1 MGNLTSLPNI
11 GMELEKQLSIVG
23 ITTEEELRSV
33 GSREAWIRIQQRD
46 PSACYMRLCAL
57 EGAIQGVRWHK
68 LDSEAKESLKVF
80 YQEHKIAKKQQ
91 QGETYFEN
99 GEVYGIRNDR

>member
-33 GSREAWIRIQQRD
+33 GSREAWIRIQ
-46 PSACYMRLCAL
+46 
-57 EGAIQGVRWHK
+57 
-68 LDSEAKESLKVF
+68 
-80 YQEHKIAKKQQ
+80 
-91 QGETYFEN
+91 
-99 GEVYGIRNDR
+99 